1 MKIQVGKKELSEKQK
16 KILRKVKVILQ
27 YVFIFLSL
35 LIATTVAWVFR
46 TWKGL
51 TMEEVV
57 FQIQAPTTGTDSGI
71 ISSFIL
77 TCPLIS
83 IVLTLVILLL
93 HKRLGKIKDIAVLG
107 LMVAFLAVAAFSV
120 GYMWNRLDITA
131 YAKNQTTES
140 TFIEDNYADPKEV
153 DLTFPEKKRNLI
165 YIYLESMEDTYADK
179 KSGGAFEKS
188 RIPELAKLSLE
199 NENFS
204 GNSTALNGG
213 IPMYGATW
221 TMGALFAQT
230 SGLPL
235 NLPIRGDLMST
246 QSEFLPGVINLGDI
260 LEENGYSTF

>member
-57 FQIQAPTTGTDSGI
+57 FHIQAPTTGTDSGI

-153 DLTFPEKKRNLI
+153 ELTFPSI
-165 YIYLESMEDTYADK
+165 PDK
-179 KSGGAFEKS
+179 YKSGFVSAPGMSSWRAPDLRS
-188 RIPELAKLSLE
+188 CLPQLCCRYSDYSD
-199 NENFS
+199 NF
-204 GNSTALNGG
+204 
-213 IPMYGATW
+213 
-221 TMGALFAQT
+221 
-230 SGLPL
+230 
-235 NLPIRGDLMST
+235 
-246 QSEFLPGVINLGDI
+246 
-260 LEENGYSTF
+260 

>member
-1 MKIQVGKKELSEKQK
+1 MKIQVGKKSFPRSRKNFK
-16 KILRKVKVILQ
+16 KSKSDFAIC
-27 YVFIFLSL
+27 FIFLSL

-57 FQIQAPTTGTDSGI
+57 FHIQAPTTGTDSGI

-131 YAKNQTTES
+131 YAKIRQQ
-140 TFIEDNYADPKEV
+140 
-153 DLTFPEKKRNLI
+153 NLR
-165 YIYLESMEDTYADK
+165 L
-179 KSGGAFEKS
+179 S
-188 RIPELAKLSLE
+188 RI
-199 NENFS
+199 
-204 GNSTALNGG
+204 
-213 IPMYGATW
+213 IM
-221 TMGALFAQT
+221 QT
-230 SGLPL
+230 
-235 NLPIRGDLMST
+235 
-246 QSEFLPGVINLGDI
+246 QKK
-260 LEENGYSTF
+260 